1 MAASKQ
7 AVTLLQQ
14 DKTFFSKQ
22 VSDLSN
28 KLIYADDR
36 VAQLNEQLEK
46 SKQSRE
52 ELYEKYVT
60 SRLLL
65 YLLTLLSSLFR
76 HYRLR

>member
-65 YLLTLLSSLFR
+65 LSSLFR